1 MKQRQ
6 RGVTLIELLTVMV
19 VMAIIA
25 SIAIPS
31 YRRYLLRAQRT
42 DAKTALLQVQ
52 TAEEKFLLQNNT
64 YTADVTGAPGAGGLG
79 LHGGIGKGVLYDHGG
94 AHECER
100 SARLHDQRGSSRG
113 QWRPARRHGLRELHF
128 DRVGDARRTQFEQ
141 RRQLGRLLEVR
152 LLSLAPCRAKKGVR
166 FIFRDQGE
174 RKINLTPF
182 LR

>member
-19 VMAIIA
+19 VLAIIA

-79 LHGGIGKGVLYDHGG
+79 LLGVSEKGFYTITVALTNVNGAPGYTITAVPAAVTGGQQDDTDCRTFTLDEQG
-94 AHECER
+94 AR
-100 SARLHDQRGSSRG
+100 TAADASSAVNTAAC
-113 QWRPARRHGLRELHF
+113 W
-128 DRVGDARRTQFEQ
+128 
-141 RRQLGRLLEVR
+141 
-152 LLSLAPCRAKKGVR
+152 K
-166 FIFRDQGE
+166 
-174 RKINLTPF
+174 
-182 LR
+182 